1 MQKARRLELHSKF
14 EELLGSK
21 NVYYQPP
28 ASVVMGQPAIVYKKT
43 DIDSKHAN
51 NKKYLNKTRYEVTVL
66 DSVPDN
72 PVIEK
77 ILELPYTSY
86 DRWYAVDGLNHDVI
100 TLYY

>member
-1 MQKARRLELHSKF
+1 MQKARRLQLHSKF

-28 ASVVMGQPAIVYKKT
+28 ASVHMVYPAIRYSKSR
-43 DIDSKHAN
+43 IDSNNAN
-51 NKKYLNKTRYEVTVL
+51 NKKYLNRTRYEVIVI

-86 DRWYAVDGLNHDVI
+86 DYHYPKDGLNHDVI